1 MSRTVVEKYSDFFIK
16 NTESTPF
23 TFQDDLNILT
33 DMKGTRCLISLLLL
47 ISIIGAIALTASK
60 YVDCN
65 DPCADEFLD
74 LALVCQN
81 PILPVFAPQMN
92 THPYLPHSLKIFY
105 FQGIN
110 YLTTVLRC

>member
-1 MSRTVVEKYSDFFIK
+1 
-16 NTESTPF
+16 
-23 TFQDDLNILT
+23 
-33 DMKGTRCLISLLLL
+33 MKGTHCLVNLVLLIS
-47 ISIIGAIALTASK
+47 IMSIIGAIALTASE
-60 YVDCN
+60 YVDCKA
-65 DPCADEFLD
+65 PCADEFLD
-74 LALVCQN
+74 LALACEN